1 MENYAKI
8 GLNEQQFSL
17 VLQLESLAQQNNFL
31 PENQLLASRTNFNVS
46 EVGQILQS
54 LIEQKFIEIVQTN
67 DEQNRI
73 QNQYS
78 LSPLYEKL
86 VNYLNEAKPLA
97 DVVQD
102 STTKKNNEEDD
113 EVTTCTRKFEIEFGR
128 MLSPLEREMIQNWFL
143 LDHYDAE
150 VIQLALR
157 EAVLAQV
164 YNFKYIDRILLNWS
178 RMNLKTANQVKH
190 HLKQ

>member
-1 MENYAKI
+1 MTEYTFDVMRQANFTVVSNLLMENYAKI

-102 STTKKNNEEDD
+102 STTKKNNEIGRAHVWTP
-113 EVTTCTRKFEIEFGR
+113 VT
-128 MLSPLEREMIQNWFL
+128 
-143 LDHYDAE
+143 
-150 VIQLALR
+150 
-157 EAVLAQV
+157 
-164 YNFKYIDRILLNWS
+164 
-178 RMNLKTANQVKH
+178 
-190 HLKQ
+190 